1 MKTVVL
7 GASNNPSRYSYLA
20 VKSLKRNGHEVVP
33 IGRKAREVEDWHI
46 LEGQPEIENVH
57 TITMYLGAKNQTD
70 YYDYIL
76 GLKPTRVIFN
86 PGAENFELEAKL
98 EKAGIEALQACT
110 LVMLNTNQF

>member
-7 GASNNPSRYSYLA
+7 GASNNPSRYAYLA
-20 VKSLKRNGHEVVP
+20 VKSLMKNGHEVIA
-33 IGRKAREVEDWHI
+33 IGRKAKEVEDWHI
-46 LEGQPEIENVH
+46 LEGQPAIENVH

-76 GLKPTRVIFN
+76 GLKPERVIFN
-86 PGAENFELEAKL
+86 PGAENSELESLL
-98 EKAGIEALQACT
+98 EKAGIEVFQACT